1 MTEGLTTLIVPIRMF
16 GGVALFE
23 TIEEMNLAVIPIMA
37 MREQDWKR
45 RASWNVAPRAP

>member
-1 MTEGLTTLIVPIRMF
+1 MF

-23 TIEEMNLAVIPIMA
+23 TIDAMNLAVMPIMA
-37 MREQDWKR
+37 ISETAWNS